1 MDTPKTL
8 SPFTK
13 ILSAISAVALFLV
26 IFLPIWRIELTA
38 PQYPEGLTMQI
49 FSNRLSGDVKIIN
62 QLNHYIGMRELHA
75 NDFVEFTVL
84 PYILG
89 FFALFGLFVILL
101 NRRWFFSLWAV
112 LFVLFAVASMVDFYL
127 WEQNYGSNL
136 DPQAPIQVPGMTYS
150 PPLIGFKQ
158 LLNFGAY
165 SIPDQGGWVLVLVGL
180 MMVLGM
186 YKEFYKSKNTA
197 GKPVKVAALLFSP
210 LFLLSSCSTEP
221 QPISF
226 GVDNCA
232 YCVMTLVDENFG
244 TELVTKK
251 GKAYK
256 FDDAHCLAAFLEEG
270 TVPSSEIDEI
280 YFIDYSNPG
289 EFIPAPKARLLQ
301 SEEINS
307 PMGSNIAVF
316 SDPDSTAKYK
326 ELFNAKEIKWNDY
339 IQN

>member
-1 MDTPKTL
+1 
-8 SPFTK
+8 
-13 ILSAISAVALFLV
+13 
-26 IFLPIWRIELTA
+26 
-38 PQYPEGLTMQI
+38 
-49 FSNRLSGDVKIIN
+49 
-62 QLNHYIGMRELHA
+62 
-75 NDFVEFTVL
+75 
-84 PYILG
+84 
-89 FFALFGLFVILL
+89 
-101 NRRWFFSLWAV
+101 
-112 LFVLFAVASMVDFYL
+112 
-127 WEQNYGSNL
+127 
-136 DPQAPIQVPGMTYS
+136 
-150 PPLIGFKQ
+150 
-158 LLNFGAY
+158 
-165 SIPDQGGWVLVLVGL
+165 
-180 MMVLGM
+180 
-186 YKEFYKSKNTA
+186 
-197 GKPVKVAALLFSP
+197 
-210 LFLLSSCSTEP
+210 
-221 QPISF
+221 
-226 GVDNCA
+226 
-232 YCVMTLVDENFG
+232 MTLVDENFG